1 MKYISLSK
9 NYILRGFRG
18 QPYVL
23 ADRTNGNIGLLD
35 KKTFYLLD
43 LCDGQLDMD
52 MVFLTEEQKRRLQEL
67 LDKEIVEVSQT
78 PVPLQEIQ
86 TYKKTD
92 NYFLK
97 SVHWSITG
105 RCNLRCRH
113 CYMSAPDYKYK
124 DLSTETCRGLID
136 QMAEAN
142 VTSVSITG
150 GEPLVREDI
159 WELLDYLHE
168 KGIAVT
174 QIYTNGMLLNEE
186 RLEQFVCRGLST
198 EFVLSFDGGGGHDW
212 LRGKEGAE
220 EGAVK
225 AIRLLKQYGFRVVI
239 ETVVYEKNIGTL
251 LETYELMKELKVECW
266 KTSLTFPAG
275 KWKEQLS
282 RTIEVSELYEV
293 YLRIIEKYMADG
305 APFAMQ
311 LDGFFAC
318 RKHDGEHWSSPYKK
332 AVSEAGEVDEL
343 CCGTCRVHPYLLPDG
358 TLLPCAT
365 MTDTE
370 LEADMPNLQ
379 KETIREIYRNPDHPM
394 FRVANM
400 RTKEIMEKNGDC
412 AVCEYRLQCQG
423 GCRGMSLIE
432 NRGIYGHSQV
442 LCTFFKDG
450 YEMKINQTIERRDTY
465 DCKGS
470 IGETG
475 QRECGCERSVKQNC
489 KAAARGSRKSA
500 P

>member
-1 MKYISLSK
+1 MKYVSLNK

-23 ADRTNGNIGLLD
+23 ADRMNGNIGLLD

-43 LCDGQLDMD
+43 LCNGQLDMD
-52 MVFLTEEQKRRLQEL
+52 MVFLTEEQKRLLQEL
-67 LDKEIVEVSQT
+67 LEKEIVVTSQT
-78 PVPLQEIQ
+78 PIPTQEIQ

-92 NYFLK
+92 NYFLR
-97 SVHWSITG
+97 SVHWSVTG

-124 DLSTETCRGLID
+124 DLSTERCRRLID

-142 VTSVSITG
+142 VTSVSVTG
-150 GEPLVREDI
+150 GEPFVREDI

-168 KGIAVT
+168 KGIAVK
-174 QIYTNGMLLNEE
+174 QIYTNGMLLTEE
-186 RLEQFVCRGLST
+186 RLEQFGRRGLSP
-198 EFVLSFDGGGGHDW
+198 EFVLSFDGVGGHDW

-220 EGAVK
+220 EGVVK
-225 AIRLLKQYGFRVVI
+225 AIRLLKQYGFRVMI
-239 ETVVYEKNIGTL
+239 ETAVYEKNIDAL
-251 LETYELMKELKVECW
+251 VETYELMKSLKVEYW

-282 RTIEVSELYEV
+282 RTIEVPELYEV
-293 YLRIIEKYMADG
+293 YLQIIERYIADG
-305 APFAMQ
+305 APLAIQ

-318 RKHDGEHWSSPYKK
+318 RKHDGKNWSSPYKK
-332 AVSEAGEVDEL
+332 EVSKSCETDEL

-365 MTDTE
+365 MTDSE
-370 LEADMPNLQ
+370 IEADMPNLLE
-379 KETIREIYRNPDHPM
+379 ETIREIYRNPDHPM

-400 RTKEIMEKNGDC
+400 RTKEIMEKNEDC
-412 AVCEYRLQCQG
+412 AICEYRSWCQG

-432 NRGIYGHSQV
+432 NRGIDGHSQV
-442 LCTFFKDG
+442 MCIFFKDG
-450 YEMKINQTIERRDTY
+450 YEMKIKQTIERR
-465 DCKGS
+465 
-470 IGETG
+470 IGLDI
-475 QRECGCERSVKQNC
+475 
-489 KAAARGSRKSA
+489 RGTLE
-500 P
+500 